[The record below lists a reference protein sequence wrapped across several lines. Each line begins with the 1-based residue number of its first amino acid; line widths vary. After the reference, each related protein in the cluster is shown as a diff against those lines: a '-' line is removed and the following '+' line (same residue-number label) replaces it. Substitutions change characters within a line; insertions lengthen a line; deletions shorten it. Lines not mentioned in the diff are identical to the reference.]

1 MLKDHADLIASE
13 LSEGTGASV
22 ALSIVASGIRSGLDI
37 WFQDLKKRQGPIVE
51 LRPHGL
57 KAHRVQLRFGNFS
70 RQILKQISE
79 APAEDIQLARSL
91 VTSIRVEANVEIP
104 GQSLEC
110 WTVDDGRFTIAA
122 TLKHETTA
130 DGGDAI
136 VATCREVIVPLMA
149 AMAEL
154 IGYDEIVPEDT
165 SGELEG
171 ALSLALV
178 RKRERNPRNRLLC
191 LRVHGYKCFCCGIKP
206 QFKYGPAGKVLEVH
220 HLQPVSQLHEE
231 KNYDPKTDLVPLC
244 PNCHRAVHTRR
255 PTPYSIEE
263 LMSMMDTNVH

>member
-1 MLKDHADLIASE
+1 MLKEYSDLIASE

-22 ALSIVASGIRSGLDI
+22 ALSIVASGMRTGLDI
-37 WFQDLKKRQGPIVE
+37 WFQDLEKRQGPIVE
-51 LRPHGL
+51 LRSHGL

-91 VTSIRVEANVEIP
+91 VTSIRVDANVEIP

-110 WTVDDGRFTIAA
+110 WTVDDGSFTITA
-122 TLKHETTA
+122 TLRHETTA
-130 DGGDAI
+130 GSGDAI
-136 VATCREVIVPLMA
+136 VATCQEVIVPLMA

-165 SGELEG
+165 QGELEG
-171 ALSLALV
+171 ALTLALV

-191 LRVHGYKCFCCGIKP
+191 LRVYGHKCFCCGFKP
-206 QFKYGPAGKVLEVH
+206 QLKYGSAGKILEVH
-220 HLQPVSQLHEE
+220 HLQPVSQLSEE
-231 KNYDPKTDLVPLC
+231 KRYDPKTDLVPLC

-263 LMSMMDTNVH
+263 LISMMDTNVH